1 MYDTIKRPVNRILEF
16 LVVIFM
22 ATLVVAV
29 VWQVF
34 SRYVLNDPSTTTDE
48 LSRYL
53 MIHVGF
59 LGAAYTT
66 GLKRHL
72 SIDLF
77 SGALKGVPRLTADLL
92 YHGVI
97 ITFAAVI
104 MVYGG
109 FNLTMNT
116 LSLGQLA
123 SSLGIKVGYFYIV
136 IPVSGLFICFYS
148 LLFILETL
156 GNFKSNQGSGAEV
169 TS

>member
-1 MYDTIKRPVNRILEF
+1 MMFESIKRPVDKVLETLVILC
-16 LVVIFM
+16 M
-22 ATLVVAV
+22 SALVVAV

-53 MIHVGF
+53 MIHVGL

-72 SIDLF
+72 AIDLF
-77 SGALKGVPRLTADLL
+77 SANMKGAPKLLADLL

-97 ITFAAVI
+97 AAFAAGI
-104 MVYGG
+104 MIYGG
-109 FNLTMNT
+109 YNLTMNT
-116 LSLGQLA
+116 LRLGQVA
-123 SSLGIKVGYFYIV
+123 SSLGIKVGYLYIV

-148 LLFILETL
+148 LLNIVET
-156 GNFKSNQGSGAEV
+156 FKNHNNGSDNEV
-169 TS
+169 TQ

>member
-1 MYDTIKRPVNRILEF
+1 MYVS
-16 LVVIFM
+16 
-22 ATLVVAV
+22 AGYAV

-53 MIHVGF
+53 MIHVGL

-72 SIDLF
+72 AIDLF
-77 SGALKGVPRLTADLL
+77 SSNLKGSAKLASDLL

-97 ITFAAVI
+97 TAFAAGI

-109 FNLTMNT
+109 FNLVQNT
-116 LSLGQLA
+116 LRLGQVA
-123 SSLGIKVGYFYIV
+123 SSLGVKVGYFYIV

-148 LLFILETL
+148 LLFIIETL
-156 GNFKSNQGSGAEV
+156 INYKSNGSSV
-169 TS
+169 TRITR